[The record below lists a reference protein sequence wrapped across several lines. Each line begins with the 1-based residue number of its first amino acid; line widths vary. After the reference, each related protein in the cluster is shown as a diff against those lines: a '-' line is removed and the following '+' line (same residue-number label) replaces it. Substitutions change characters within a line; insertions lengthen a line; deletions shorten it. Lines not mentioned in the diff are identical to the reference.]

1 MLSHPYVE
9 WVFDSASSCHVTPR
23 NELFTSYKAG
33 NFGRVKMGNNSY
45 ADIVGIR
52 DFCVETNIGY
62 TLALKNVR
70 QVPDMCSNLISTH
83 ILDKEGYGNYF
94 GDGKWRLQTII
105 GACWREDL
113 LYTL

>member
-9 WVFDSASSCHVTPR
+9 WVFDSAFSCHVTPR

-70 QVPDMCSNLISTH
+70 QCDKCLIC
-83 ILDKEGYGNYF
+83 
-94 GDGKWRLQTII
+94 
-105 GACWREDL
+105 A
-113 LYTL
+113 